1 MNLDHV
7 SLNVSDR
14 PRSIEWYREV
24 LGLEPRS
31 EAKQDDW
38 PVFMGD
44 ELALFQAASPAP
56 ERDSETAGLRH
67 FAFRVGAQELQ
78 QMQAHLGAKG
88 VRFNYEDHGN
98 AHSLYFRDPDGNTI
112 EFTTYEV

>member
-1 MNLDHV
+1 LKLDHI

-14 PRSIEWYREV
+14 PRSIEWYRDV
-24 LGLEPRS
+24 LGLEPGS

-44 ELALFQAASPAP
+44 QLALFQAATPAP

-67 FAFRVGAQELQ
+67 FAFRVGAQELKR
-78 QMQAHLGAKG
+78 MKGHLGEKG
-88 VRFNYEDHGN
+88 VSFRAEDHGSS
-98 AHSLYFRDPDGNTI
+98 HSVYFHDPDGNAV

>member
-1 MNLDHV
+1 LRLDHV

-24 LGLEPRS
+24 LGLEPRR
-31 EAKQDDW
+31 EAQQDDW

-44 ELALFQAASPAP
+44 QLALFQAATPAP

-67 FAFRVGAQELQ
+67 FAFRVGAEELERAQ
-78 QMQAHLGAKG
+78 VHLGEKG
-88 VRFNYEDHGN
+88 VRFNAEDHGG
-98 AHSLYFRDPDGNTI
+98 ARSLYFRDPDGNTI
-112 EFTTYEV
+112 EITTYEV

>member
-1 MNLDHV
+1 LKLDHV
-7 SLNVSDR
+7 SLNVADR

-24 LGLEPRS
+24 LGLEPRG

-44 ELALFQAASPAP
+44 VVALFQAASPAP

-67 FAFRVGAQELQ
+67 FAFGVGAQELKRVKGQ
-78 QMQAHLGAKG
+78 LGEKG
-88 VRFNYEDHGN
+88 VRFNAEDHGN
-98 AHSLYFRDPDGNTI
+98 AHSVYFRDPDSNTI